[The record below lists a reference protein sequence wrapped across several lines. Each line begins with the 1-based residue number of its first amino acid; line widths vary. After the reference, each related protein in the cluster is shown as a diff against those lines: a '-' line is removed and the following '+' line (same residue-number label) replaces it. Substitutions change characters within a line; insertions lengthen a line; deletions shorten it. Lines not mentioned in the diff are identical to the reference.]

1 MKKDLLC
8 LDLRFLM
15 HDSLEKHL
23 LQKTISTRFY
33 KAYFQAP
40 TLLTNIRI
48 KISITN
54 DNICLYMYIRTS
66 CAKVHELP

>member
-1 MKKDLLC
+1 MKKDLLW

-15 HDSLEKHL
+15 YDSLEKYL

-33 KAYFQAP
+33 MAYFQAP
-40 TLLTNIRI
+40 TLLTNTRI

-54 DNICLYMYIRTS
+54 DNICLYMYSRTS